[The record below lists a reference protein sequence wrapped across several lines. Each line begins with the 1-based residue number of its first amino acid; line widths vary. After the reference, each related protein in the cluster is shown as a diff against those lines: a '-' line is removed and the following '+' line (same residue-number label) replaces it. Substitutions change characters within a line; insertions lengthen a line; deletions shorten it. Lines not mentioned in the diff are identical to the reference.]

1 MLLQLSVCSVMLGKR
16 FLLDTNALVALLQGN
31 PELLALARSAEWL
44 GLSVINILEFSGFEG
59 LSAHDQHLLS
69 QFVARVTVV
78 DVAHGNSALMAHIA
92 ALRQRKALKLPDAI
106 VMASAALHQA
116 TVLTN
121 DAQLLKLAAVDSAYP
136 AQGFATEK

>member
-59 LSAHDQHLLS
+59 LSAHEM
-69 QFVARVTVV
+69 R
-78 DVAHGNSALMAHIA
+78 
-92 ALRQRKALKLPDAI
+92 RLPG
-106 VMASAALHQA
+106 HR
-116 TVLTN
+116 
-121 DAQLLKLAAVDSAYP
+121 
-136 AQGFATEK
+136 